1 MLLSVISIASEP
13 IATTIE
19 FETIT
24 IFAPSYFFLLIRR
37 FASCDQLTLAY
48 PDLEQ
53 MKSTHIE
60 KNLMKHFFNVS
71 NILILNDVQNKPVL
85 KQ

>member
-1 MLLSVISIASEP
+1 MLLCVISIMSEP

-24 IFAPSYFFLLIRR
+24 IFAPYYFFLLIRR

-53 MKSTHIE
+53 MKSTHNE
-60 KNLMKHFFNVS
+60 KTSFETFL
-71 NILILNDVQNKPVL
+71 
-85 KQ
+85 

>member
-24 IFAPSYFFLLIRR
+24 IFAPSYFFLLIRL

-60 KNLMKHFFNVS
+60 KKSFET
-71 NILILNDVQNKPVL
+71 IL
-85 KQ
+85 

>member
-1 MLLSVISIASEP
+1 MLLCVISIMSEP

-60 KNLMKHFFNVS
+60 KKSFETFL
-71 NILILNDVQNKPVL
+71 
-85 KQ
+85 